1 MTIPSR
7 YDTSDKPP
15 RPVTTCEI
23 CLIEK
28 DDSEFYLK
36 HPTECKDC
44 LDDNSAEIQDEFSG
58 LRRLNHPAM
67 MRY

>member
-1 MTIPSR
+1 MTLPSR
-7 YDTSDKPP
+7 YDLPP
-15 RPVTTCEI
+15 RTFTTCEI

-36 HPTECKDC
+36 HPTECKAC
-44 LDDNSAEIQDEFSG
+44 LDDEVPEDYTG

-67 MRY
+67 WRY